1 MVGALFWAGGSR
13 WENVLGGWEWLGVY
27 GHYFGWV
34 GLVGK
39 YFGWVGVSGVGGALF
54 CVSGDWWG

>member
-13 WENVLGGWEWLGVY
+13 WENVLGGWEWLGVN

-39 YFGWVGVSGVGGALF
+39 YFGWVGVSGGR
-54 CVSGDWWG
+54 WGLILCEW

>member
-1 MVGALFWAGGSR
+1 MMVGALFWAGGSR
-13 WENVLGGWEWLGVY
+13 WENVLGGWEWLGVN

-39 YFGWVGVSGVGGALF
+39 YFGWVGVSGGR
-54 CVSGDWWG
+54 WGIILCEW